1 MPFTPSR
8 AAAFRANVALAR
20 ARLGLTYPQLA
31 ALVREKC
38 GRRCGESAL
47 RKMLSP
53 HATEHHKSLGIDDM
67 ECVAHALGIPLDELT
82 RSQTGWDPASEAL
95 SYAYTNALLTANGD
109 GPNPHYQVVG
119 RLPCYAVMTDAL
131 MAALHRLRFGA
142 DEALARGYD
151 RLGRFVRTQ
160 FVGSTDARRPRIDN
174 FVPAAFFPG
183 LLEHAQAG
191 RVPAGAVQEFLREL
205 ALHVARPAM
214 FTLRLAPPADFDA
227 GLETR
232 LVANDRLT
240 SVRSLAAPTVTW
252 SERPEDLCETYRHV
266 ARLTGASCLVD
277 GKYLRRLEAQLARV

>member
-47 RKMLSP
+47 RKMLNP

-67 ECVAHALGIPLDELT
+67 ECVAHALGTPLEELT
-82 RSQTGWDPASEAL
+82 RPQGVWDPASEEL
-95 SYAYTNALLTANGD
+95 SYAYTNALLTANAD
-109 GPNPHYQVVG
+109 DPNPHYQVVG
-119 RLPCYAVMTDAL
+119 RLPCYAVMTEDL
-131 MAALHRLRFGA
+131 MATLHRLRFGDGA
-142 DEALARGYD
+142 IARGYD

-160 FVGSTDARRPRIDN
+160 FLGSTDARRPRIDN
-174 FVPAAFFPG
+174 FVPAGFFAG

-191 RVPAGAVQEFLREL
+191 RVPAEAVREFLREL
-205 ALHVARPAM
+205 APHVARPAM
-214 FTLRLAPPADFDA
+214 FTLRLAPAADFDA

-240 SVRSLAAPTVTW
+240 SVRSLTAPTVTW
-252 SERPEDLCETYRHV
+252 SERPEDLCSTYRHV

-277 GKYLRRLEAQLARV
+277 GEYLRRLEAQLARV